1 LKTLN
6 LNFRGNINV
15 TADANNN
22 NLNADNKPLIDGVK
36 NKFNFNDNENRN
48 EDFNILINSKIQ
60 AKHNN
65 IISDKYANTNV
76 KEIISQISQ
85 KIIKTKD
92 EDINASPN

>member
-22 NLNADNKPLIDGVK
+22 NLNADNKQMIDGVK